1 MKKKNRS
8 LIIFSCGVQKCCP
21 SVRMSKN
28 KISVKDDNGNKVTMT
43 RKQWEDL
50 IHAYFKNK

>member
-1 MKKKNRS
+1 MKKNNRS